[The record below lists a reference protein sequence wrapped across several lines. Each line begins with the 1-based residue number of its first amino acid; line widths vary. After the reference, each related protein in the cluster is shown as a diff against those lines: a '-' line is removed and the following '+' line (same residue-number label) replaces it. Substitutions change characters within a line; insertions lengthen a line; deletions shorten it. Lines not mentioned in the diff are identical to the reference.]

1 MDKAAAGPP
10 DKASSR
16 PLRRYSAGDSSER
29 GTQADS
35 AGPDPQMNITA
46 HFRTSAA
53 LVHLIFLLFPINWL
67 GISSRPMRIAHSAR
81 KINPICSFSTI
92 FGEYKRFF
100 ALAFYWLTESRPE
113 VAALLFSRG
122 FKLLFSGCLDK

>member
-10 DKASSR
+10 DKTSSR

-67 GISSRPMRIAHSAR
+67 GIPSRPMRIAHSEH
-81 KINPICSFSTI
+81 KSNPH
-92 FGEYKRFF
+92 
-100 ALAFYWLTESRPE
+100 
-113 VAALLFSRG
+113 LLFFDYFGRI
-122 FKLLFSGCLDK
+122 

>member
-35 AGPDPQMNITA
+35 ASQDPQMNITA

-67 GISSRPMRIAHSAR
+67 GIPSRPMRIAHSDG
-81 KINPICSFSTI
+81 KINPHL
-92 FGEYKRFF
+92 FF
-100 ALAFYWLTESRPE
+100 
-113 VAALLFSRG
+113 
-122 FKLLFSGCLDK
+122 LDYFWRI